1 MWRVGASSNPRPFKG
16 RCFDS
21 IRLLSKPKGG
31 FKSENLRQF
40 FGIPKNIP
48 KSCFKFVHP
57 VHDIDKALILNFFDF
72 TSLTYLLVAQKGL
85 QEHYQKY
92 YIVEAFYTYTNMQQ

>member
-1 MWRVGASSNPRPFKG
+1 MSNIYAG
-16 RCFDS
+16 MTIERCS
-21 IRLLSKPKGG
+21 GGGGKGG

-57 VHDIDKALILNFFDF
+57 VHDIDKTLILNFFDF

-85 QEHYQKY
+85 QDHYQKY
-92 YIVEAFYTYTNMQQ
+92 YIVKAFYTYTNMQQ